1 MATWE
6 QIRARVIGEWKEEED
21 MSAQTTFT
29 TSTASSSNPRYA
41 PTING
46 ATYAVGGHIT
56 LDPEAVAKMASSLGG
71 YSIYKK
77 EETMAT
83 VNLDDLFEVFPE
95 IKPKFKK
102 GQKAEAYA
110 QFVADVTNVAKQH
123 RDNKAYDRIS
133 KIKGSK

>member
-1 MATWE
+1 MATHE
-6 QIRARVIGEWKEEED
+6 QYKARRVLGEWEHIYGEVD
-21 MSAQTTFT
+21 AM
-29 TSTASSSNPRYA
+29 ASSNI
-41 PTING
+41 TING
-46 ATYAVGGHIT
+46 STGYSGGYVQIT
-56 LDPEAVAKMASSLGG
+56 PEAVSRIASAANTT
-71 YSIYKK
+71 YKK

-95 IKPKFKK
+95 IKPKFRKS
-102 GQKAEAYA
+102 QKTEAYA